1 MKDRDEYDEV
11 EAELWIRSFAPVGG
25 DDRQAAAIERLQEL
39 NEDDRLADLTV
50 RMWGKAMRRSS
61 PAAYTEEGAAVF
73 DRVDEFA
80 AWAAETGR
88 SLEPYFEEH
97 EEHCEFTGESDSI
110 VVLPALAL
118 AEYRD
123 GDLAHLAPHTDGD
136 ARVTVEGRI
145 EDLVDGGLSEPERQ
159 PVAAE

>member
-1 MKDRDEYDEV
+1 MNNHEESDPV

-25 DDRQAAAIERLQEL
+25 DERQQAAVERLREL
-39 NEDDRLADLTV
+39 AESGRLADLTV
-50 RMWGKAMRRSS
+50 RMWGKQMRRSS
-61 PAAYTEEGAAVF
+61 AAAYTEEGKVVF

-80 AWAAETGR
+80 AWADEHDR
-88 SLEPYFEEH
+88 SLEPFFEERH
-97 EEHCEFTGESDSI
+97 HHCEFTGESDTS

-123 GDLAHLAPHTDGD
+123 DELVHLAPHTDGD
-136 ARVTVEGRI
+136 DRTTVGDRI
-145 EDLVDGGLSEPERQ
+145 AELDDDRAADPAPQ